1 MLKQF
6 SFLSCWQMLP
16 QNTFCINFSPYIII
30 FKYFGNSLVVIQ
42 TFFNELAETNVIP
55 LVSLY
60 VSSLLLFCLSSDISR
75 MALSWTDGPTIL
87 FSSSM
92 KRKEMTR
99 SCGCCWAYLL
109 LITDPYRIVS
119 EEAQLGRVVMDL
131 TKTTELF
138 QTGGKECCSTVSKKK
153 KMVCMNTHHE
163 VCM

>member
-1 MLKQF
+1 M
-6 SFLSCWQMLP
+6 
-16 QNTFCINFSPYIII
+16 T
-30 FKYFGNSLVVIQ
+30 
-42 TFFNELAETNVIP
+42 P

-60 VSSLLLFCLSSDISR
+60 VSSLLFCLSSDCSR

-138 QTGGKECCSTVSKKK
+138 QTGRKESCSTVSKKK
-153 KMVCMNTHHE
+153 KWCVWIHIMKYVCKGMCPVFSCWQSGYLPFVWQTGFTQQLGGLW
-163 VCM
+163 MRGPTPTFQTDY